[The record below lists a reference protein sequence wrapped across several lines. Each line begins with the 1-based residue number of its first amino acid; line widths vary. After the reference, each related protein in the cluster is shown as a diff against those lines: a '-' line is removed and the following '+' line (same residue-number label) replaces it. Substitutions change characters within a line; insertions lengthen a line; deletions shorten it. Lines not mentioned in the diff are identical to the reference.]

1 MARGPLFK
9 AASVL
14 LALASTAASFPTF
27 FTSGGSSSSEDVSV
41 FSSSRVVESL
51 ASPPRGWVHDDTAV
65 VNKDDA
71 AIRLRVHL
79 AHQDMDKFHEL
90 ALNIA
95 TPTHEKYGQHLSLKS
110 IDALIAPK
118 DESGD
123 LVMGWLDAAG
133 LRANAK
139 YSSRGDSIIIEASIS
154 QIEKLLGAEYS
165 VFCKLFPSAASHAL
179 LNRNFC

>member
-1 MARGPLFK
+1 MARGPLIK

-14 LALASTAASFPTF
+14 LALASTASSFPTF
-27 FTSGGSSSSEDVSV
+27 GFSSSSNQNGTPSL

-51 ASPPRGWVHDDTAV
+51 ASPPRGWVRDDTTV

-79 AHQDMDKFHEL
+79 VHQDMDKFHEL

-95 TPTHEKYGQHLSLKS
+95 TPGHEKYGQHLDLRA

-133 LRANAK
+133 LWEHAK
-139 YSSRGDSIIIEASIS
+139 YSSRGDSVIIEASIS
-154 QIEKLLGAEYS
+154 QVEKLLGAEYS
-165 VFCKLFPSAASHAL
+165 VFCKSILSAL
-179 LNRNFC
+179 LSVLPN

>member
-1 MARGPLFK
+1 MASSLLK

-27 FTSGGSSSSEDVSV
+27 GNFGSFGSNNDV
-41 FSSSRVVESL
+41 FANSRVVESL
-51 ASPPRGWVHDDTAV
+51 ASPPRGWVLDETAAV
-65 VNKDDA
+65 SKDDA

-79 AHQDMDKFHEL
+79 VHQDMDKFHEL

-95 TPTHEKYGQHLSLKS
+95 TPTNPLYGKHLDSKT

-123 LVMGWLDAAG
+123 LVMGWLEAAG
-133 LRANAK
+133 LRSNAK
-139 YSSRGDSIIIEASIS
+139 YSSRGDSILIEASIS

-165 VFCKLFPSAASHAL
+165 VFCGSIYLPSCQQVSYH
-179 LNRNFC
+179 